1 MRLAGSEKT
10 QHCLAILYEV
20 SALFRRRR
28 ARSGLFSRASRLQIA
43 IRRMATLVAD
53 RFLVRTASV
62 GLDFS
67 RAMHVAIDIAT
78 GVRVRLHVDP
88 AGTRSEQQTWTESC
102 TRRLHDGTIL
112 DFGFIGAGH
121 RFEARVQTRVPRQ
134 SCEKTSATIVE
145 WLEHMRPSSCRVFRI
160 PELPDARV
168 LRQHGFIPCDLSL
181 FDDEQLSDD
190 VSSVLVRRSVALL
203 NRRDTSAH
211 AALAV
216 LRLGQ
221 LGIRDLCLLSQRSQS
236 KVGQA
241 VHAAEGRP
249 AYGGRTTLVDPRSAP
264 IFAEVERLQMRG
276 RHAAAERAL
285 RAAVAAFDRRSEFV
299 RAGNAGLGLGRLLLG
314 RGRAADAKTAF
325 IDAHDRFQRVRAPE
339 AAVEA
344 TVYAGL
350 AKTDLSQFDDAEH
363 TCRAAYSAASA
374 LGNAHVIVFPTI
386 ALARTLLWQKRYAD
400 ARAILESVTPS
411 GDADMCARYW
421 CVVARLQIAAG
432 AIADARRAVERAR
445 PPVAS
450 LSPGIESVIRACE
463 AAIQATL
470 GDVDALR
477 LHVTS
482 GLAAARAAHLPLQAM
497 KLRLTYIEGLIRAER
512 FGQARASARHLADVR
527 SGAVPPLL
535 KSRIDAVLSGLNKAP
550 SAHESTAR
558 FHVTTFAPLGNDVQ
572 DLDGLRDLLA
582 HAHQLEDESEAL
594 TRAATAI
601 RRHTHAAGVGIFGWH
616 SSIPKLVASSG
627 STSDAT
633 ARRSID
639 IAQFIR
645 PERTGSWIEGAV
657 PIHYLGR
664 VIGSVA
670 MRWNIEGPEN
680 VDRALAFGAAAAAVC
695 APLVYV
701 WLERL
706 CAPARQDDPF
716 DLVGVSSAIQEVR
729 KAIARAANAPFT
741 VLLEGESGSGKEL
754 VARAIHRAGCRRERR
769 FCALNC
775 AAMPED
781 LVDAELFGHAK
792 GAFTG
797 AAGERLGLFE
807 SADGGTVFLDEVREL
822 SARAQAKV
830 LRVLQ
835 EGEIR
840 RIGENFTRPFDAR
853 LVAATNRPLRGEVEA
868 GRFRQDL
875 LYRLDVIRIN
885 VPPLRERIED
895 IPLLA
900 AGFWHKAAERIG
912 SKAVLGQNAIGALAR
927 YDWPGNVREL
937 QNVLTALV
945 VAVPPRG
952 VVGASELPSA
962 IARAAQVASHESL
975 ESARLKFEERFVRAA
990 LARAAGHRGQTAAA
1004 LGVSRQ
1010 GLAKLMQRL
1019 HLDA

>member
-1 MRLAGSEKT
+1 
-10 QHCLAILYEV
+10 
-20 SALFRRRR
+20 
-28 ARSGLFSRASRLQIA
+28 
-43 IRRMATLVAD
+43 MATLIAD
-53 RFLVRTASV
+53 RFLSRTPAPRPDGSVGLDGSAGLDGSV

-67 RAMHVAIDIAT
+67 RALHLALDLAT
-78 GVRVRLHVDP
+78 GAYVRVQIDP
-88 AGTRSEQQTWTESC
+88 AGTRAEQQAWTESC
-102 TRRLHDGTIL
+102 TRALAAGALVDC
-112 DFGFIGAGH
+112 GFIGAAH
-121 RFEARVQTRVPRQ
+121 RFEARAQTRVSPQ
-134 SCEKTSATIVE
+134 TCEKTSATVEE
-145 WLEHMRPSSCRVFRI
+145 WLEHMRPSSSRVLRV

-181 FDDEQLSDD
+181 FDDDKLSND
-190 VSSVLVRRSVALL
+190 VTGVLARRSVALFD
-203 NRRDTSAH
+203 RRDQSSD

-221 LGIRDLCLLSQRSQS
+221 LGIREFCVLSRRAQVKKEQ
-236 KVGQA
+236 VM
-241 VHAAEGRP
+241 HAAEGRA
-249 AYGGRTTLVDPRSAP
+249 AYGGTTSLVDPRSAP
-264 IFAEVERLQMRG
+264 MFAEVERLQMRG
-276 RHAAAERAL
+276 RHAAAERML
-285 RAAVAAFDRRSEFV
+285 RAAVAAFDRRADLI
-299 RAGNAGLGLGRLLLG
+299 RAGNASLKLGRLLLG

-325 IDAHDRFQRVRAPE
+325 VAAHDRFQRVRSPE

-344 TVYAGL
+344 TVFAGL
-350 AKTDLSQFDDAEH
+350 ATTDLAQLDEAEQ

-374 LGNAHVIVFPTI
+374 LGNPIAAVFPAI
-386 ALARTLLWQKRYAD
+386 ALARTFLWQKRYAD
-400 ARAILESVTPS
+400 ARSTLESVTPS
-411 GDADMCARYW
+411 GDVDVCARYW

-432 AIADARRAVERAR
+432 AIAEARRAVGRAR
-445 PPVAS
+445 SPAAI
-450 LSPGIESVIRACE
+450 LSPGIESVIRECE

-477 LHVTS
+477 VHVTN
-482 GLAAARAAHLPLQAM
+482 GLAAARAAHLPLQAL
-497 KLRLTYIEGLIRAER
+497 KLRLTYVGGLIKAER
-512 FGQARASARHLADVR
+512 LGQARAAARHLGDLR

-535 KSRIDAVLSGLNKAP
+535 KSHIDSVLTGLNKTA
-550 SAHESTAR
+550 SAHESAAPFHATA
-558 FHVTTFAPLGNDVQ
+558 FATDVQ

-582 HAHQLEDESEAL
+582 HAHRLEDESDAL

-601 RRHTHAAGVGIFGWH
+601 RRHTHAAGAGIFGWH
-616 SSIPKLVASSG
+616 SSTPKLVASSG
-627 STSDAT
+627 PASETM

-639 IAQFIR
+639 IAQSIR
-645 PERTGSWIEGAV
+645 PERAGSWIDGAV
-657 PIHYLGR
+657 PINYLGR
-664 VIGSVA
+664 VIGAVA
-670 MRWNIEGPEN
+670 MRWTIEGPAN
-680 VDRALAFGAAAAAVC
+680 IDRALAFGAAAAAVC

-701 WLERL
+701 WLERQG
-706 CAPARQDDPF
+706 APARQDDPF

-797 AAGERLGLFE
+797 AATEHLGLFE

-853 LVAATNRPLRGEVEA
+853 LIAATNRPLRAEVEA

-885 VPPLRERIED
+885 VPPLRERVED

-900 AGFWHKAAERIG
+900 ARFWRKAAERIG

-962 IARAAQVASHESL
+962 IARTMQLPSHESL
-975 ESARLKFEERFVRAA
+975 ESARIKFEERFVRAA

-1004 LGVSRQ
+1004 LGLSRQ